1 MHATTIDFIL
11 GRGALAGSLQHP
23 AAVYDDPAQVLR
35 DDALS
40 TAEKRVILSSW
51 ASDANAVEQQPW
63 LRSVPG
69 SGRTVPLAAILA
81 ALRRLDDDDPPP
93 KGGAAIRPGGFSR
106 AADGELFEQ
115 VQPMGRRHHG
125 LAQQSKHV
133 RSRALPRLRRDHAAR
148 ARRTAA
154 GRAALL

>member
-1 MHATTIDFIL
+1 MHATTIDSIL
-11 GRGALAGSLQHP
+11 GRGPLAGSLQHP
-23 AAVYDDPAQVLR
+23 AAVHDDPAQVLR

-63 LRSVPG
+63 LRAVPG
-69 SGRTVPLAAILA
+69 SGRTVPLSSILA
-81 ALRRLDDDDPPP
+81 ALRRLDDDPPP
-93 KGGAAIRPGGFSR
+93 KGGAALRPGGFGR
-106 AADGELFEQ
+106 PADGESFEQ
-115 VQPMGRRHHG
+115 VQPVGRRHHG
-125 LAQQSKHV
+125 LAHQSKHV

-148 ARRTAA
+148 AGRAAA